1 MVRLLA
7 LGLAVTTSL
16 IAMAASLR
24 AETTTVAGT
33 GALLQALDKVTAR
46 ITSLEVPVGKTATFG
61 TLRILIHACRKA
73 PPEDPPESAAHLDII
88 EVRPGAAEKP
98 LFSGWM
104 FASSPALSALEHPV
118 YDIWVKD
125 CIMPP
130 GQTPISPAPTPATP
144 EPMDTTPPSSEPPT
158 D

>member
-1 MVRLLA
+1 MARFIA
-7 LGLAVTTSL
+7 LGLAVTTSF
-16 IAMAASLR
+16 IAVATNLR
-24 AETTTVAGT
+24 AETTTVPGT

-88 EVRPGAAEKP
+88 EIRPGAAEKP

-130 GQTPISPAPTPATP
+130 GQTPISPAPAPVTP
-144 EPMDTTPPSSEPPT
+144 EPTDTTPPSSEPPT